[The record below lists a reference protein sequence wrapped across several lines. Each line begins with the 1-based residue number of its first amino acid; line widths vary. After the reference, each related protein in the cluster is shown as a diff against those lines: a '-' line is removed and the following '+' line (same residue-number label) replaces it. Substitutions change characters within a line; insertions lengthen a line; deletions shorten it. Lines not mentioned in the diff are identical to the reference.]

1 MDHYTRIQLAIE
13 YLEQHL
19 QDDFNIRETS
29 TAASFSAFHFQRLF
43 QAITGFTVLEY
54 VRRRRLT
61 EAAGVLR
68 DTSQGILDIAI
79 RFGYQSQEAFI
90 RAFSAYFGMTPA
102 KLRKLEADQWS
113 LLNMQRSIDFNDYRT
128 RLGGTFHMNTPRIVT
143 LAPNWII
150 GYEYKTNLND
160 NHHYTEIP
168 GFYHDF
174 GVEQRFMAIPER
186 TRPDMAYGVACRFEE
201 NGAFSFIVGEESSG
215 TSQVLEPGFTSIEI
229 PGGLY
234 AEFTVEGSGQDIRK
248 MIYGSWLPQSNYER
262 REGPDFEVTDV
273 WKSTPEQLDMKIYIP
288 LK

>member
-29 TAASFSAFHFQRLF
+29 AAANFSAFHFQRLF

-61 EAAGVLR
+61 EAAGMLR
-68 DTSQGILDIAI
+68 GTSEGILDIAMS
-79 RFGYQSQEAFI
+79 FGYQSQEAFT
-90 RAFSAYFGMTPA
+90 RAFSTYFGMTPA
-102 KLRKLEADQWS
+102 KLRKLEAEQLS
-113 LLNMQRSIDFNDYRT
+113 LLKMQRSIDFNDYRT
-128 RLGGTFHMNTPRIVT
+128 SLGGTFHMNTPRLVT

-160 NHHYTEIP
+160 NQHYAEIP

-174 GVEQRFMAIPER
+174 GMEQKFMAIPER
-186 TRPDMAYGVACRFEE
+186 TRHDMAYGVACHFEE
-201 NGAFSFIVGEESSG
+201 DGAFSFIVGEESSG
-215 TSQVLEPGFTSIEI
+215 ASQVIEPGFTSIEI

>member
-29 TAASFSAFHFQRLF
+29 AAASFSAFHFQRLF

-61 EAAGVLR
+61 EAAGMLLG
-68 DTSQGILDIAI
+68 TSEGILSIAMN
-79 RFGYQSQEAFI
+79 FGYQSQEAFT

-102 KLRKLEADQWS
+102 KLRKLEADQLS
-113 LLNMQRSIDFNDYRT
+113 LLKMQQSIDFNDYRT
-128 RLGGTFHMNTPRIVT
+128 SLDGTFHMNTPRLVT
-143 LAPNWII
+143 REPNWIV

-160 NHHYTEIP
+160 NQHYAEIP

-174 GVEQRFMAIPER
+174 GLEQRFMAIPER
-186 TRPDMAYGVACRFEE
+186 SRPDMAYGVACHFEE
-201 NGAFSFIVGEESSG
+201 DGAFSFIVGEESSG
-215 TSQVLEPGFTSIEI
+215 ASEVLEPGFTSIEI

>member
-29 TAASFSAFHFQRLF
+29 AAANFSAFHFQRLF

-61 EAAGVLR
+61 EAAGMLR
-68 DTSQGILDIAI
+68 GTSEGILDIAMS
-79 RFGYQSQEAFI
+79 FGYQSQEAFT
-90 RAFSAYFGMTPA
+90 RAFSTYFGMTPA
-102 KLRKLEADQWS
+102 KLRKLEAEQLS
-113 LLNMQRSIDFNDYRT
+113 LLKMQQSIDFNDYRT
-128 RLGGTFHMNTPRIVT
+128 SLGGTFHMNTPRLVT

-160 NHHYTEIP
+160 NQHYAEIP

-174 GVEQRFMAIPER
+174 GMEQRFMAIPER
-186 TRPDMAYGVACRFEE
+186 TRPDMAYGVACHFEE
-201 NGAFSFIVGEESSG
+201 DGAFSFIVGEESSG
-215 TSQVLEPGFTSIEI
+215 ASQVIEPGFTSIEI

>member
-1 MDHYTRIQLAIE
+1 MDHYTQIQLAIE

-19 QDDFNIRETS
+19 QDDFNIRGTS
-29 TAASFSAFHFQRLF
+29 AAANFSAFHFQRLF

-61 EAAGVLR
+61 EAAGMLR
-68 DTSQGILDIAI
+68 GTSEGILDIAMS
-79 RFGYQSQEAFI
+79 FGYQSQEAFT
-90 RAFSAYFGMTPA
+90 RAFSTYFGMTPA
-102 KLRKLEADQWS
+102 KLRKLEAEQLS
-113 LLNMQRSIDFNDYRT
+113 LLKMQQSIDFNDYRT
-128 RLGGTFHMNTPRIVT
+128 SLGGTFHMNTPRLVT

-160 NHHYTEIP
+160 NQHYAEIP

-186 TRPDMAYGVACRFEE
+186 TRPDMAYGVACHFEE
-201 NGAFSFIVGEESSG
+201 DGAFSFIVGEESSG
-215 TSQVLEPGFTSIEI
+215 ASQVLEPGFTSIEI